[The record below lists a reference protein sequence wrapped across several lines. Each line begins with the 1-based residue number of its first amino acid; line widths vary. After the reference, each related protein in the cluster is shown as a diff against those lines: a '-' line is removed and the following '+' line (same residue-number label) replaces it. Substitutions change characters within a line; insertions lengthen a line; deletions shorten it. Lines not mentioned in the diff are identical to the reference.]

1 MGVINL
7 FGIIGE
13 GDPFFGGGGVSVQY
27 VTEKLAEMADEKEI
41 TVRISSYGG
50 DVDQGET
57 IYNLLKASGKT
68 IRVEIVGQCY
78 SIATVIAMA
87 GDEIYTAKNSRW
99 MVHPAW
105 TPYAQG
111 NADQLE
117 EIADALRTRSEQ
129 IYGYYLNRVSEDK
142 REKLREYFDAE
153 TELTAEQVIELGLAD
168 GLLEDVKNLSLPM
181 PFKAVAYVKSI
192 PMTNNKSILDKIEAM
207 FNKYFPKAEAP
218 AEVLN
223 ASLETNEGTLYYDGD
238 LAVGTAVFSD
248 EAMTAPAADGVYTT
262 ADQVVTVAGGAV
274 SEIAGVE
281 MPEDTA
287 ELDALKAELAAA
299 NEAKASAEAKVTE
312 VETAMN
318 ALKAELDEVKNMA
331 INLGKPNRVE
341 AAGGVRKIS
350 AAGVMAEVIKNKK
363 TK

>member
-7 FGIIGE
+7 VGIIGE

-27 VTEKLAEMADEKEI
+27 VTEQLAAMADEKEI

-50 DVDQGET
+50 DVDAGET
-57 IYNLLKASGKT
+57 IYNLLRASGKK

-129 IYGYYLNRVSEDK
+129 IYGYYLARVSEDK
-142 REKLREYFDAE
+142 RESLREYFDSE
-153 TELTAEQVIELGLAD
+153 KEMTADEVIGLGLAD
-168 GLLEDVKNLSLPM
+168 GLLEEVKNLSLPM

-207 FNKYFPKAEAP
+207 FNKYFPKN
-218 AEVLN
+218 EVEVVN
-223 ASLETNEGTLYYDGD
+223 ASWAANEGTLYFEGEI
-238 LAVGTAVFSD
+238 AVGTLVFSD
-248 EAMTAPAADGVYTT
+248 EAMTTPAADGVYTSAET
-262 ADQVVTVAGGAV
+262 VVTVAGGAV
-274 SEIAGVE
+274 TEMGAVETSE
-281 MPEDTA
+281 
-287 ELDALKAELAAA
+287 DASDAVAKLTAELAAA
-299 NEAKASAEAKVTE
+299 NEAKASAEAKVAE
-312 VETAMN
+312 METAFN
-318 ALKAELDEVKNMA
+318 ALKSELDEVKNMA
-331 INLGKPNRVE
+331 VNLGKPERVE
-341 AAGGVRKIS
+341 AAGAGRKIS
-350 AAGVMAEVIKNKK
+350 AAGIMAEVIKNKNK
-363 TK
+363 NK